1 MSESMIKIQLSD
13 LSEEQLM
20 KLTGANERNL
30 NALAEEVGTTVSCRD
45 EMIFLQEIDSHKI
58 EVVQSVVSSL
68 CDAVRAGRN
77 ISEQDVIYAC
87 RLCEKNETL
96 DYEDMNRY
104 LVGRTLSGKPVYP
117 KTNGQL
123 AFARAMENSSIVF
136 AV

>member
-77 ISEQDVIYAC
+77 ISEQDVIYVK
-87 RLCEKNETL
+87 R
-96 DYEDMNRY
+96 M
-104 LVGRTLSGKPVYP
+104 
-117 KTNGQL
+117 
-123 AFARAMENSSIVF
+123 
-136 AV
+136 